1 VVPHSRV
8 IVTVGHSTRTASEFR
23 DLLRAH
29 AVEGIADVR
38 RFPMSRRHPHVS
50 REALEQSL
58 AADSVAYRH
67 IPELGGRR
75 APRPDSLNTAWRL
88 PSFRAYADHMAS
100 EEFARGLEALLTFA
114 ENRRVAIMCAEAQ
127 WWRCHRQLI
136 ADALVARGF
145 DVRHIMSPTSAP
157 PHALTSFAR
166 VEGGEV
172 RYPGLL

>member
-1 VVPHSRV
+1 VRS
-8 IVTVGHSTRTASEFR
+8 ILTVGHSTRTAREFR

-29 AVEGIADVR
+29 GVEGIADVR
-38 RFPMSRRHPHVS
+38 RFPMSRRHPHFS
-50 REALEQSL
+50 RESLEASL
-58 AADSVAYRH
+58 ASDAIAYRH
-67 IPELGGRR
+67 LPELGGRR
-75 APRPDSLNTAWRL
+75 APRADSVNSGWRNA
-88 PSFRAYADHMAS
+88 SFRAYADHMTT

-136 ADALVARGF
+136 ADGLVVRGLQVF
-145 DVRHIMSPTSAP
+145 HIMSPTSAP

-166 VEGGEV
+166 VEGSEV

>member
-1 VVPHSRV
+1 VPRSHV
-8 IVTVGHSTRTASEFR
+8 LLTVGHSTRTASEFS
-23 DLLRAH
+23 DLLQAH
-29 AVEGIADVR
+29 GVEGIADVR
-38 RFPMSRRHPHVS
+38 RFPMSRRHPHFS

-58 AADSVAYRH
+58 SSDSVAYRH

-75 APRPDSLNTAWRL
+75 APQRDSVNTGWRNA
-88 PSFRAYADHMAS
+88 SFRAYADHMAS
-100 EEFARGLEALLTFA
+100 KEFAHGLEALLTFA

-145 DVRHIMSPTSAP
+145 GVLHIMSKTSAS
-157 PHALTSFAR
+157 PHELTSFAQL
-166 VEGGEV
+166 EDGEV